1 VNVIRVK
8 DLNRLVQP
16 PVTLTVNGHPG
27 RRATALAAAVVALL
41 TVPTPAV
48 AQPNAPDALARY
60 EELSREAERLH
71 EEHLKAQ
78 DDLKAKQGE
87 LDRANADLAEA
98 TRLGDRAR
106 ADQEAL
112 RGQVDLLTEASFEGA
127 RFTQLS
133 ALLVSD
139 TQQDFL
145 NRMSALGVL
154 AADNDEALGRM
165 TVAVDTA
172 ERATA
177 SAQDAQ
183 RRAASAAGEAD
194 RLVTDLTDRRTAVD
208 RQVADAR
215 AQYRSLSAADKAV
228 LAAPGDTS
236 NVAVP
241 SGAAG
246 AALNFALAQRGER
259 YVFGSNGPD
268 TWDCSSLTQA
278 AYREAGVTIGRTT
291 YVQATAGRAVTR
303 AQVQAGDLIIYYA
316 GQSHVAMAVDNVRAV
331 HASTEGVP
339 VKIADIDSIGPISV
353 IRRLVG

>member
-1 VNVIRVK
+1 
-8 DLNRLVQP
+8 
-16 PVTLTVNGHPG
+16 
-27 RRATALAAAVVALL
+27 VVALL
-41 TVPTPAV
+41 TVPTPAG
-48 AQPNAPDALARY
+48 AQPNASDALAKY

-87 LDRANADLAEA
+87 LDRATADLTGA
-98 TRLGDRAR
+98 TQLGDRAK
-106 ADQEAL
+106 ADQESF

-139 TQQDFL
+139 SQQDFL

-154 AADNDEALGRM
+154 AADNEEALDRLSA
-165 TVAVDTA
+165 AVDTA

-177 SAQDAQ
+177 DAQDARQ
-183 RRAASAAGEAD
+183 RAATATDEAQ
-194 RLVTDLTDRRTAVD
+194 RLVTDLADRKTALD
-208 RQVADAR
+208 RQVSDAR
-215 AQYRSLSAADKAV
+215 AQYRSLSSADRAV

-236 NVAVP
+236 TVAVP
-241 SGAAG
+241 AGAAG
-246 AALNFALAQRGER
+246 AALQFALAQRGER
-259 YVFGSNGPD
+259 YVFGANGPD
-268 TWDCSSLTQA
+268 AWDCSSLVQA

-291 YVQATAGRAVTR
+291 YAQATAGRAVTR
-303 AQVQAGDLIIYYA
+303 AQVQPGDLIIYYS
-316 GQSHVAMAVDNVRAV
+316 GQSHVAMAVDGVRAV

-353 IRRLVG
+353 IRRVVG